1 MPEIMGDSR
10 MPKLNSIESLRI
22 RQMKAEQSVDKA
34 TKLKYAS
41 YRGRKNS
48 NLKGPSPDYQGPLVD
63 GGQGTRDRM
72 PGTTPTW
79 KPEVR
84 RQYAGPPKPK
94 NKKRFYPGLTNYGN
108 NNIV

>member
-1 MPEIMGDSR
+1 

-22 RQMKAEQSVDKA
+22 RQIKQEQSTNKA

-48 NLKGPSPDYQGPLVD
+48 NLQGPSPDYQGPLID
-63 GGQGTRDRM
+63 AGQGTRDRM

-79 KPEVR
+79 TPEAR

-94 NKKRFYPGLTNYGN
+94 KQERKRNVANYT
-108 NNIV
+108 